1 MPNHY
6 ISRPYSSQATYARDI
21 ARNAGSRCG
30 VARHLS
36 EIGRR
41 QSLSLNAIPKD
52 RDQVLNLGD
61 DCSIARVIDHR
72 EIFTHDL
79 KHSIDIEKAAEGS
92 SATFFVHLLDEF
104 GNCGRQGIDPR
115 EAFRRGQPRKCRS
128 FIIKCQHQ
136 SVSRYRNAAGLPRCQ
151 FTMSTL

>member
-1 MPNHY
+1 MPHHY
-6 ISRPYSSQATYARDI
+6 IRRHDSSQATYARDI
-21 ARNAGSRCG
+21 PRNAGSRCG

-61 DCSIARVIDHR
+61 DCSIARVMDLC

-79 KHSIDIEKAAEGS
+79 KHSIDIEKAAEGAI
-92 SATFFVHLLDEF
+92 ATFSVNLLDEF
-104 GNCGRQGIDPR
+104 GNCGRQEIDQR
-115 EAFRRGQPRKCRS
+115 ETFRSIQPHKCRS

-136 SVSRYRNAAGLPRCQ
+136 SAP
-151 FTMSTL
+151 